1 MITRNESAKKT
12 LNKIALKI
20 GYKTEQLGVPK
31 GISER
36 HRQLFNVQHTLTSL
50 LPLYLKWT

>member
-1 MITRNESAKKT
+1 MIARNESAKKT